1 MKLDQ
6 LRKII
11 REEVR
16 AAVKEELQD
25 ILTEAVK
32 TASTP
37 ELSEVKAVVPK
48 KVTTKKVTPEIKTGK
63 ASLDEM
69 LKMTQ
74 SSMTNEEY
82 RNVVNASSDM
92 VSRPNFASSMANQ
105 MGMTS
110 QTPGIDI
117 SQLSF
122 VKKAGAV
129 LKKSN
134 EIDQKKVGAL

>member
-1 MKLDQ
+1 MPGRCDSHGAPNASRLP
-6 LRKII
+6 
-11 REEVR
+11 
-16 AAVKEELQD
+16 

-32 TASTP
+32 TASAPSISESKPIEKKKPIVKQTTP
-37 ELSEVKAVVPK
+37 D
-48 KVTTKKVTPEIKTGK
+48 IKTGK
-63 ASLDEM
+63 SSLDEM
-69 LKMTQ
+69 LKMTKET
-74 SSMTNEEY
+74 MTNEEY

-105 MGMTS
+105 MGMTGPA
-110 QTPGIDI
+110 PGIDI

-134 EIDQKKVGAL
+134 ELDKKKVGAL

>member
-32 TASTP
+32 TASAPSISESKPIEKKKPIVKQTTP
-37 ELSEVKAVVPK
+37 D
-48 KVTTKKVTPEIKTGK
+48 IKTGK
-63 ASLDEM
+63 SSLDEM
-69 LKMTQ
+69 LKMTKEN
-74 SSMTNEEY
+74 MTNEEY

-105 MGMTS
+105 MGMTGPA
-110 QTPGIDI
+110 PGIDI

-134 EIDQKKVGAL
+134 ELDKKKVGAL